1 MITKGIGASTHIDA
15 HNHKFTKEAL
25 ETMKNSIKNGK
36 YACAIKIEHDL
47 TVMPIGKIIDADV
60 IELSD
65 GEYGLSITQEIF
77 DEILKYNKI
86 GKTWYVQKSLYD
98 NRPFSENIDSEEIKK
113 ITVSIDQTNFIQE
126 DFKKLMNLYRDDF
139 SLNTKILIRKSL
151 IPNPEIIINLVTG
164 TFLMMA
170 VKKATDRITDKMAD
184 DLSKIYD
191 LIKKIILN
199 TVKYFINKDK
209 PTTYVFVEKNEY
221 ILEFIVISQEPN
233 ILFEALNLLFR
244 TNINEKIDDFL
255 MFFHNNID
263 INDISKMQ
271 FLYNSELKK
280 WELYYIN
287 TITGLSIGSE
297 KCYNHTQTV
306 FQEYKK
312 NMKDK
317 NN

>member
-1 MITKGIGASTHIDA
+1 M
-15 HNHKFTKEAL
+15 
-25 ETMKNSIKNGK
+25 
-36 YACAIKIEHDL
+36 
-47 TVMPIGKIIDADV
+47 
-60 IELSD
+60 
-65 GEYGLSITQEIF
+65 
-77 DEILKYNKI
+77 
-86 GKTWYVQKSLYD
+86 
-98 NRPFSENIDSEEIKK
+98 
-113 ITVSIDQTNFIQE
+113 
-126 DFKKLMNLYRDDF
+126 
-139 SLNTKILIRKSL
+139 NTKILIRKSL

-221 ILEFIVISQEPN
+221 ILEFIVISQDPN

-255 MFFHNNID
+255 MFFRNNID